1 MAHSKQAEKRIRQNE
16 KARIRNKA
24 VSSRMKTVLKT
35 TLTAAESGDV
45 AAAESRLV
53 EAVKAVDKA
62 AKSGVIHKNTAA
74 RRKSRLARALNAARA
89 KKA

>member
-16 KARIRNKA
+16 KARLRNKA

-53 EAVKAVDKA
+53 EAVQTVDKA
-62 AKSGVIHKNTAA
+62 AKAGVIHKNTAA